1 MSPPAPEVHD
11 LDFLAP
17 VPRDH
22 LVLVVTVQRETAF
35 GSFVLDQTA
44 GVLYADAAL
53 WGPLGRRVTAV
64 TDPLA
69 ALAVFDWRPVKAMAG
84 RVVGAMISTR
94 NTGEA
99 NHAETRLFVEPAPP
113 AAPYR

>member
-1 MSPPAPEVHD
+1 MNPLAPEVHE
-11 LDFLAP
+11 LQFLAP

-22 LVLVVTVQRETAF
+22 LVLVATVHREGRT
-35 GSFVLDQTA
+35 GSFVLDQSA
-44 GVLYADAAL
+44 GILYSDESL
-53 WGPLGRRVTAV
+53 WGPLGRRATAV

-69 ALAVFDWRPVKAMAG
+69 TLAQYDWTPVKATVG

-99 NHAETRLFVEPAPP
+99 NHAETRLFVEPAAPGS
-113 AAPYR
+113 PYR

>member
-1 MSPPAPEVHD
+1 MNPVAPEMHE
-11 LDFLAP
+11 LWFLAP

-22 LVLVVTVQRETAF
+22 LVLVATVHREGAY

-44 GVLYADAAL
+44 GVLYADAVL
-53 WGPLGRRVTAV
+53 WGPLGKRASAV
-64 TDPLA
+64 VDPLA
-69 ALAVFDWRPVKAMAG
+69 TLAQYDWTPVKTTVG
-84 RVVGAMISTR
+84 RVLGAMMSTK

-99 NHAETRLFVEPAPP
+99 NHAETRLFVEPAPA